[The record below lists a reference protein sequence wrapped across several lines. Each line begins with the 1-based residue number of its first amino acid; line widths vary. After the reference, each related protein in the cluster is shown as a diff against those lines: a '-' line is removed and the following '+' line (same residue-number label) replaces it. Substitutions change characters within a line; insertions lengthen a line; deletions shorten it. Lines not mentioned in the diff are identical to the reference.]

1 MFEDLPLDRQLRL
14 GLEALGRGE
23 PTEIK
28 ALAVPV
34 ALTAQHLS
42 ISAETGSGSGSGSG
56 KTLAYLQPA
65 VQRILASES
74 DPRAGTL
81 ALAGAH
87 P

>member
-42 ISAETGSGSGSGSG
+42 ISAETGSGSGSG

>member
-42 ISAETGSGSGSGSG
+42 ISAETGSGSG